1 MSIEI
6 TGIEVKGIE
15 VPLSVTWEF
24 PQPDKITLFIEI
36 DETGKKVSVTCDW
49 DVEDVDFLNAKQ
61 LCMMYRIEILYA
73 ISEVFDPSESVAE
86 NDDFEDFYNDKF

>member
-1 MSIEI
+1 MSSIEI
-6 TGIEVKGIE
+6 KGIE

-24 PQPDKITLFIEI
+24 PQEDKITLFIEI

-61 LCMMYRIEILYA
+61 LCMMYNSEIRDA
-73 ISEVFDPSESVAE
+73 IYEVFDPSESVAE
-86 NDDFEDFYNDKF
+86 TDDFEDFYNDKF